1 MSGLVAYGSSDEE
14 DEVEVQQLPA
24 KEVKAAEIPSDS
36 QIDNKHTIKDSNT
49 KNNHTSQPESL
60 EAPTPPQIQP
70 DAPIVGPA
78 LGPTAVDPTA
88 SPLPEDPD
96 DTTPRSPYSASRALL
111 RDLTMPSVPNFD
123 IPPSPPGSPPPT
135 TEKKFA
141 HFLQL
146 KKQGTHF
153 NERLANS
160 SALKNPSLMQK
171 LMDFADVS
179 EEDQYAT
186 TLPKDVW
193 DPSAFPKWAYK
204 EELAKSQQ
212 QVLKRKEEEKLGG
225 PREFVPA
232 SGSGESSRAATP
244 SVAPRG
250 APMSAAERVM
260 AGLDRGKSNSP
271 QVAGTKRKSRFES

>member
-14 DEVEVQQLPA
+14 DEVEVPQVSA
-24 KEVKAAEIPSDS
+24 KEVKVAEIPSDS
-36 QIDNKHTIKDSNT
+36 QIDNKHTEKDLDAK
-49 KNNHTSQPESL
+49 KNHAPQPEPL
-60 EAPTPPQIQP
+60 KAPVAPQIQP

-78 LGPTAVDPTA
+78 LGPTAADSTA

-96 DTTPRSPYSASRALL
+96 DATPRSPYSASRALL
-111 RDLTMPSVPNFD
+111 RDLTMPPVPNFD

-193 DPSAFPKWAYK
+193 DPSGFPKWAYK
-204 EELAKSQQ
+204 DELAKSQQ

-232 SGSGESSRAATP
+232 SGSGESSRSATP
-244 SVAPRG
+244 SAVPRG

>member
-1 MSGLVAYGSSDEE
+1 MSGLVDYGSSDEE
-14 DEVEVQQLPA
+14 DEVEVEQVPE
-24 KEVKAAEIPSDS
+24 KEVKAAELPSDS
-36 QIDNKHTIKDSNT
+36 QLDHKHSEKDSNT
-49 KNNHTSQPESL
+49 KNNHAPQPEPL
-60 EAPTPPQIQP
+60 EAPTEPQIQP
-70 DAPIVGPA
+70 DAPIIGAA
-78 LGPTAVDPTA
+78 LRPTAADSTA
-88 SPLPEDPD
+88 SLPEDTD
-96 DTTPRSPYSASRALL
+96 DTTPRSPYSVSRALL
-111 RDLTMPSVPNFD
+111 RDLTMPPVPNFD

-193 DPSAFPKWAYK
+193 DPSGFPKWAYK
-204 EELAKSQQ
+204 DELAKSQQ
-212 QVLKRKEEEKLGG
+212 QVLKREEEEKLGG

-232 SGSGESSRAATP
+232 SGSGESGRSATP
-244 SVAPRG
+244 CAAPRG